1 MELDWVI
8 LRKFFHRMDGSMQIH
23 MESSSHNSDFQQFAE
38 LSASVGHG
46 TLFAIDPLLQT
57 ALKESNDERRF
68 S

>member
-1 MELDWVI
+1 
-8 LRKFFHRMDGSMQIH
+8 MQIH